1 MSNRGKTFTTRYP
14 CGQAVILGL
23 VLLALHFSASAQQ
36 TPGPTPMA
44 FGQTVQ
50 GAVSSSHPIDVWTF
64 KAKPGQAYFI
74 KATSPDIPLL
84 SVLTF
89 VFPAGGGSIEEQ
101 RASVSRPGQTVGYF
115 GVLNDFGQYDIRVTF
130 NPQPFAS
137 QQPAGKYTLS
147 LTAVAPQT

>member
-1 MSNRGKTFTTRYP
+1 LTLN
-14 CGQAVILGL
+14 
-23 VLLALHFSASAQQ
+23 FSAGAQ
-36 TPGPTPMA
+36 TPSSTPIT

-50 GAVSSSHPIDVWTF
+50 GAVSSSHPFDVWTF

-89 VFPAGGGSIEEQ
+89 VFPSGGGSLEEQ
-101 RASVSRPGQTVGYF
+101 RASVSKPNQTVGYF
-115 GVLNDFGQYDIRVTF
+115 GILSQPGQYDIRVTF
-130 NPQPFAS
+130 NPQLFNS

-147 LTAVAPQT
+147 LTAVAP

>member
-1 MSNRGKTFTTRYP
+1 MSNSRKRGITGYHW
-14 CGQAVILGL
+14 GHAVILGL
-23 VLLALHFSASAQQ
+23 ALLALNFLAGAQ
-36 TPGPTPMA
+36 TPGPTPIA

-84 SVLTF
+84 SVLTV
-89 VFPAGGGSIEEQ
+89 VFPSGGGSIEEQ

-130 NPQPFAS
+130 NPQPFVS
-137 QQPAGKYTLS
+137 QPPAGKYTLS
-147 LTAVAPQT
+147 LTAVAPHT